1 MNKSAKLLLVLIAFS
16 VTGLF
21 AQAQSASSIYVVD
34 MIKLFDEHYKTQ
46 EQKEKLKADAEKAKE
61 EADRIIQ
68 SRNTLIEQYK
78 EVMDQSNNPA
88 AKPEVKEQA
97 RDDAGQKYQEIQR
110 KDNELQSF
118 EANTRNLLQQRFQN
132 FKNIMLEEISKLA
145 TEIAKRKGAKLLLD
159 KSGPN
164 LLGISSVIYSDP
176 SMDITSE
183 VEAEINKGRPAAKAA
198 APAPATK
205 SEDAPKITVPMGK

>member
-1 MNKSAKLLLVLIAFS
+1 MNKSVKLLLALIAFS
-16 VTGLF
+16 VSGLF
-21 AQAQSASSIYVVD
+21 AQAQSSSSIYVVD
-34 MIKLFDEHYKTQ
+34 MIKLLDEHYKTQ

-61 EADRIIQ
+61 EADRLMQ
-68 SRNTLIEQYK
+68 SRNALIEQYK
-78 EVMDQSNNPA
+78 EVLDQSNNPA
-88 AKPEVKEQA
+88 TKPEVKEQA
-97 RDDAGQKYQEIQR
+97 RTEAGQKLQEIQR

-132 FKNIMLEEISKLA
+132 FKNIMLEEISKIA

-176 SMDITSE
+176 SMDITAE
-183 VEAEINKGRPAAKAA
+183 VEAEINRSRSGSPASTS
-198 APAPATK
+198 ATN
-205 SEDAPKITVPMGK
+205 SDGSPTITVPMGK